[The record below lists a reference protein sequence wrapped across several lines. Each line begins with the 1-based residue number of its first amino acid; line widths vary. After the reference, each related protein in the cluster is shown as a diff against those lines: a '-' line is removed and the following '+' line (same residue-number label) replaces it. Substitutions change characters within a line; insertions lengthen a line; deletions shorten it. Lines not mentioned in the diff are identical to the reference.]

1 MKRPD
6 FGQSNLTGSDL
17 IMEIME
23 QSDAKLI
30 QMCRSILIHGL
41 IAPLPTGILYFPQ
54 FSPPLR
60 NQDGDPLELNDRP
73 LQLPRKI
80 GDCEQS
86 SSYLV

>member
-1 MKRPD
+1 MERSD

-54 FSPPLR
+54 FSPTLR
-60 NQDGDPLELNDRP
+60 NQDGDPLNSMIDLYNFPEKL
-73 LQLPRKI
+73 
-80 GDCEQS
+80 GTEQS